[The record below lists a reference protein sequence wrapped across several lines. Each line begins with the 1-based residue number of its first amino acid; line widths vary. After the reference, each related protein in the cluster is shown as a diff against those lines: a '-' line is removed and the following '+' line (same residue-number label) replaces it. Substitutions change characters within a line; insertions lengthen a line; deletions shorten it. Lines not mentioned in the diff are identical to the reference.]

1 MYRQLESQWDMHQ
14 LAEVLASPEGAFR
27 QISIVE
33 RVIGFKL
40 DTGGVSH
47 LRTRLSVR
55 CRRPSERSPC
65 KLPPRMA
72 GCVQLSE

>member
-14 LAEVLASPEGAFR
+14 LAEWVVNLDGASR

-33 RVIGFKL
+33 RVIGFKRG
-40 DTGGVSH
+40 TGGVSH
-47 LRTRLSVR
+47 LRTRLDVR

-65 KLPPRMA
+65 RLPPRTA
-72 GCVQLSE
+72 ACVQLSE